1 MALKFPVSL
10 IGKRVSNWLG
20 FGNSSR
26 LFDGVD
32 DHVSLPASVYQA
44 FSDTDDFSIACWCK
58 PDPSISAS
66 SMMIGFLGD
75 DVSSRPQI
83 SMFCKSDGAFGVS
96 VREFATSNTNN
107 VTTSGNDYR
116 GAWHHVVMTYR
127 GSDSRVQLFVDGS
140 SIGTSTTFNLSFAGT
155 DFDEGNIGASG
166 ATLLGYDGFFNG
178 LVADVRIYDVIVAD
192 LDITALSNGTDY
204 QTNLFGHWLKDTDD
218 VIDHS
223 ANTNDGDNAF
233 EPEYSTDSP
242 NKNYATSGQASRS
255 FNGVNDYIDCGDN
268 DIFSFNNNPAT
279 NTDNPFSVSAWIK
292 MNNAAKFR
300 ILSKWDNNG
309 VNETEWT
316 LTTDS
321 LNQLNFLL
329 GERSSAARIV
339 RQYTGTLMTTYVGQW
354 IHVVGT
360 YDGRG
365 GSTADQ
371 GINLYV
377 NNVQVDDNS
386 NNAGSYVAM
395 ENTVTPVEIGSLTTT
410 VERDYADGLI
420 ADVRLYSDELTAGEV
435 TNLYNGT
442 DHTDN
447 LVGHWLG
454 NSNDLLDMSVNNNNG
469 THEGAQYSTDGPAS

>member
-1 MALKFPVSL
+1 MSVYLSHGRKAF
-10 IGKRVSNWLG
+10 RTRAFDG
-20 FGNSSR
+20 FGDASR
-26 LFDGVD
+26 SFDGVD
-32 DHVSLPASVYQA
+32 DQITIADNNDLPLGSQTWACWVKFNTLNNSANDLMLHWKGSSNQASLALVVSVNKPRFFYAVSGVNSGFVEAATAVTTGQWYHLASVFQSNGDLIIYVNG
-44 FSDTDDFSIACWCK
+44 SEDGRLVGV
-58 PDPSISAS
+58 SAS
-66 SMMIGFLGD
+66 VHDSTAPLTLGNRTD
-75 DVSSRPQI
+75 QSFVL
-83 SMFCKSDGAFGVS
+83 DG
-96 VREFATSNTNN
+96 
-107 VTTSGNDYR
+107 
-116 GAWHHVVMTYR
+116 
-127 GSDSRVQLFVDGS
+127 
-140 SIGTSTTFNLSFAGT
+140 NLC
-155 DFDEGNIGASG
+155 DC
-166 ATLLGYDGFFNG
+166 
-178 LVADVRIYDVIVAD
+178 RIYDT
-192 LDITALSNGTDY
+192 DIGATNIAALANGTDI
-204 QTNLFGHWLKDTDD
+204 QTNLVGHWLKDTDD

-223 ANTNDGDNAF
+223 VNLNDGDNAF

-255 FNGVNDYIDCGDN
+255 FNGLNDYIDLGDN

-279 NTDNPFSVSAWIK
+279 NTDKPFSVSAWIK

-321 LNQLNFLL
+321 LNQLNLIL
-329 GERSSAARIV
+329 DDRSTVARRV

-386 NNAGSYVAM
+386 GNTGSYVAM
-395 ENTVTPVEIGSLTTT
+395 ENTVTPVEIGSLTTS
-410 VERDYADGLI
+410 VERGYADGLI

-447 LVGHWLG
+447 LIGHWLG

-469 THEGAQYSTDGPAS
+469 THEGAQYSTDGPKP